1 MENKVVTQK
10 KEESK
15 NSSKEQSNDSSKKN
29 QSNGS
34 SSENL
39 KGIEN
44 HKKAAKHHQDAA
56 KNHLDAAKFHEIGDH
71 EQAATSTV
79 KAQGSASLAN
89 DASKE
94 DAKSH
99 AISNS

>member
-15 NSSKEQSNDSSKKN
+15 NSSKEQSNGSSKN

-44 HKKAAKHHQDAA
+44 HKHAAKHHQDAA
-56 KNHLDAAKFHEIGDH
+56 KNHLDAAKFHEAGDH
-71 EQAATSTV
+71 EKAAASTV
-79 KAQGSASLAN
+79 KVHGSASLAN
-89 DASKE
+89 DISKE
-94 DAKSH
+94 DAQNH
-99 AISNS
+99 ALNN

>member
-1 MENKVVTQK
+1 MENKVVTPK

-15 NSSKEQSNDSSKKN
+15 NSSKEQSNGSSKN

-39 KGIEN
+39 KGIET
-44 HKKAAKHHQDAA
+44 HKQAAKHHQDAA
-56 KNHLDAAKFHEIGDH
+56 KNHLDAAKFHEAGDH
-71 EQAATSTV
+71 EQAAKSTV

-89 DASKE
+89 DAARE

-99 AISNS
+99 AVNS